1 MNLGKRSLVI
11 LHPEKTRKRR
21 KRKRTVLK
29 ETPRKR
35 QVKSGALLLE
45 QHLYWCSSLND
56 KYLQINGLK
65 DAKVT
70 TSC

>member
-11 LHPEKTRKRR
+11 LHPEKRR

-45 QHLYWCSSLND
+45 QHFYWCSSLND

-65 DAKVT
+65 DAKET
-70 TSC
+70 ASC